1 MTKNTLKWSDISH
14 ALRLFLATPEVQI
27 RLRSPTAKIFFHS
40 PLITAVSLASAHA
53 YTAKRTN
60 SPRKSAF
67 RTQPRKKFK
76 KHPCDKTLRPQ
87 TMSQS

>member
-40 PLITAVSLASAHA
+40 PLITAISLASAQILCECGKN
-53 YTAKRTN
+53 KRNEN
-60 SPRKSAF
+60 SA
-67 RTQPRKKFK
+67 
-76 KHPCDKTLRPQ
+76 
-87 TMSQS
+87 